1 MSQTPDA
8 AQALAERACAAMFEH
23 DHASQGLGIAIAAI
37 APGRATATMTVRQDM
52 LNGFG
57 MCHGGFITTLADTA
71 FAFACN
77 SYNEMTLASGIDA
90 EFLKGAKLG
99 DLLQAHACEQS
110 QAGRLGVYDI
120 AVRNQHDELIALVR
134 GRSYRLRGKPVAGA

>member
-1 MSQTPDA
+1 MTQPTDA
-8 AQALAERACAAMFEH
+8 AQALAERACAVMFAN

-57 MCHGGFITTLADTA
+57 LCHGGFITTLADTA

-99 DLLQAHACEQS
+99 DRLQADAREQS

>member
-1 MSQTPDA
+1 MTQTPDA
-8 AQALAERACAAMFEH
+8 AQALAERACAAMFAN

-37 APGRATATMTVRQDM
+37 APGRAAATMTVRQDM

-57 MCHGGFITTLADTA
+57 LCHGGFITTLADTA

-99 DLLQAHACEQS
+99 DRLQADASEQS

-134 GRSYRLRGKPVAGA
+134 GRSYRLRGKPVVGA

>member
-1 MSQTPDA
+1 MPEDDSR
-8 AQALAERACAAMFEH
+8 QAIAERACAAMYEH
-23 DHASQGLGIAIAAI
+23 DYASQGLGIVIASI
-37 APGRATATMTVRQDM
+37 APGRATAVMTVRRDM

-77 SYNEMTLASGIDA
+77 SHNEMTLASGIDA
-90 EFLKGAKLG
+90 EFVKGAKLG
-99 DLLQAHACEQS
+99 DSLRAEAGELS

-120 AVRNQHDELIALVR
+120 AVRNQHDELVALVR

>member
-1 MSQTPDA
+1 MTQTPDA
-8 AQALAERACAAMFEH
+8 AQALAEQACAAMFAN
-23 DHASQGLGIAIAAI
+23 DRASQGLGIAIASI
-37 APGRATATMTVRQDM
+37 APGRATATMTVRPDM

-57 MCHGGFITTLADTA
+57 LCHGGFITTLADTA

-99 DLLQAHACEQS
+99 DRLQADASEQS

-134 GRSYRLRGKPVAGA
+134 GRSYRLRGKPVVGA

>member
-1 MSQTPDA
+1 MSNDDPR
-8 AQALAERACAAMFEH
+8 QAIAERACAAMFEH
-23 DHASQGLGIAIAAI
+23 DYASQGLGITIASI
-37 APGRATATMTVRQDM
+37 APGRATADMTVRRDM

-71 FAFACN
+71 FALACN

-90 EFLKGAKLG
+90 EFLHGAKL
-99 DLLQAHACEQS
+99 DDRLRAQACERS

-120 AVRNQHDELIALVR
+120 TVHNQHGELIALVR
-134 GRSYRLRGKPVAGA
+134 GRAYRLRGKPVAGA